1 MGSNVRL
8 GYIGFEVRD
17 LAAWEGFAIEVLGLE
32 VGMRAADG
40 AFGLRCDDWA
50 QRFVVTPGSSDDVAF
65 LGWEVDDVAALDA
78 AASRL
83 RSSGTEVT
91 DGAESAA
98 RARGVARLIAFRDP
112 AGNHCEVFFDADRA
126 PATFRSPHVQSSFV
140 TGQQGL
146 GHVVLGAHDPDRTQ
160 RFYSDLLGFRLSD
173 RIVCQV
179 HGHPVDVTF
188 MHGGPRH
195 HSVAIGGPQRKR
207 IHHFMLEVA
216 SIDDVGLAFDRAVR
230 ARVRIVQTLGKH
242 PNDGMFSFYG
252 RTPCGVQFE
261 LGWGGRQVDDA
272 TWKPTTYDH
281 ISEWGH
287 HPPEFLAPKPRATTE
302 MTNERTSGT
311 GGEVRGDR

>member
-1 MGSNVRL
+1 MGGNVRL

-17 LAAWEGFAIEVLGLE
+17 LAAWEGFAIDVLGLE
-32 VGMRAADG
+32 VGARGTDG
-40 AFGLRCDDWA
+40 TFGLRCDDWA
-50 QRFVVTPGSSDDVAF
+50 QRFVVAPGSSDDVTF
-65 LGWEVDDVAALDA
+65 LGWEVDDAVALEAMAL
-78 AASRL
+78 RL
-83 RSSGTEVT
+83 RSSGVETT
-91 DGAESAA
+91 DGAESPA
-98 RARGVARLIAFRDP
+98 RARGVARLLAFRDP
-112 AGNHCEVFFDADRA
+112 AGNRCEIFFGADRA
-126 PATFRSPHVQSSFV
+126 PTTFRSPHVRSSFV
-140 TGQQGL
+140 TGVQGL
-146 GHVVLGAHDPDRTQ
+146 GHVVLGAADPARAQ
-160 RFYSDLLGFRLSD
+160 RFYSEVLGFRLSD
-173 RIVCQV
+173 RIACEV

-188 MHGGPRH
+188 MHGSPRH

-230 ARVRIVQTLGKH
+230 AGVRIVQTLGKH

-287 HPPEFLAPKPRATTE
+287 HPPEFLAPRPRATAET
-302 MTNERTSGT
+302 TNERTSGT